1 MTMPAAFYDATDAV
15 VSDAPLVIRRVVRW
29 GECDPAGIV
38 YTPRFLD
45 YCVTAYEAFLGQMLG
60 GPLHATKHSMGVDF
74 PVRGA
79 ELDFRSPLPLDAAFT
94 MEVRVGAIRSRTF
107 DLHITARHVVEEGK
121 REGRTAFLARLT
133 PVLVDPETRAA
144 VALPEKLKERVE
156 EYAARHPYQEKQ
168 P

>member
-1 MTMPAAFYDATDAV
+1 MTMPSAFYAATDAV

-60 GPLHATKHSMGVDF
+60 GPLHATKHAMGVDF
-74 PVRGA
+74 PFRGA

-94 MEVRVGAIRSRTF
+94 MEVRVGDIRTRTF
-107 DLHITARHVVEEGK
+107 DLHVTARHVVAEGK
-121 REGRTAFLARLT
+121 RKGPIAFVARLT
-133 PVLVDPETRAA
+133 PVVVDPETRSA
-144 VALPEKLKERVE
+144 VALPKTLKDRVSD
-156 EYAARHPYQEKQ
+156 YAARHPHQEK
-168 P
+168 